1 MFSVLKHLAERF
13 GREER
18 GATLVE
24 MALVA
29 PLMLVLSAGVFEFG
43 NMLHQKLLIQAGLN
57 DGARF
62 AARCNSQL
70 YDDYEDYRPKKIN
83 CATTARNIA
92 VYGVP
97 NPTDASKP
105 RVAGWEAAD
114 VTVEIAD
121 PSRCHDAVVGGVTQY
136 RSVTAQV
143 CIVKLTN
150 NKVYLELGMLSLIGI
165 GEITLGG
172 THEERLIRF

>member
-1 MFSVLKHLAERF
+1 MFSVLKHLAGRF

-29 PLMLVLSAGVFEFG
+29 PLMLILSAGVFEFG
-43 NMLHQKLLIQAGLN
+43 NMLHQKLLMQAGLN

-62 AARCNSQL
+62 AARCNSQMYTDFGL
-70 YDDYEDYRPKKIN
+70 PAIN
-83 CATTARNIA
+83 CANMSRNIA

-97 NPTDASKP
+97 NPTDTSKP
-105 RVAGWEAAD
+105 RVAGWDAAD